1 MRSAVAS
8 AARARYASG
17 VTERARNKGPIDAAG
32 APPRAVLVGVHL
44 PDVTAAEHEASMA
57 ELARLVDTLGFHV
70 VARLSQKRTSLAPAA
85 GLGGG
90 KLAELARMTGGSG
103 VIESGAKKKVQ
114 KKELHKPA
122 AEPIDHDEPDDE
134 LDDQLDGDVAAAA
147 AAVRANVV
155 VVDNELSP
163 SQLRN
168 LEKATGVEVLDR
180 AGVIIEIFWR
190 HARTKEAQLQVEIAR
205 LQYEAPRLREKE
217 HSGDRQ
223 RGGGV
228 GGKGDDELEVD
239 RRRVRDRIAELK
251 RELSHHKS
259 DDATRRARRKDATR
273 VALVGYTNAG
283 KSSLMRAL
291 TGSEV
296 LVADKL
302 FATLGT
308 TVRALH
314 PETRP
319 RILMSDTVGFIKNL
333 PHGLVASFRTTL
345 EEAHEA
351 SLLLYVVDASDPA
364 FRSQLEVTTTVLGE
378 IEADR
383 IPSLLVLNKIDRV
396 SPLERRRLARD
407 FPRAV
412 QLSALAP
419 PDVKRLRELI
429 VEHFEHDMEEA
440 TLLVPFSRQ
449 GVLGSV
455 REHARVVKEDWDE
468 DGARLLVRA
477 PKEHLDRLRALL
489 A

>member
-1 MRSAVAS
+1 
-8 AARARYASG
+8 
-17 VTERARNKGPIDAAG
+17 
-32 APPRAVLVGVHL
+32 
-44 PDVTAAEHEASMA
+44 MA

-90 KLAELARMTGGSG
+90 KLVELAQMTGGSG
-103 VIESGAKKKVQ
+103 VIASGAKKKVQ

-122 AEPIDHDEPDDE
+122 AEPVDDDDDDDGDE
-134 LDDQLDGDVAAAA
+134 LAVDDQAATAA

-205 LQYEAPRLREKE
+205 LQYDAPRLREKE

-228 GGKGDDELEVD
+228 GGKGDDELELD

-259 DDATRRARRKDATR
+259 DDATRRARRKEATR

-319 RILMSDTVGFIKNL
+319 RILVSDTVGFIKNL

-364 FRSQLEVTTTVLGE
+364 FRAQLDVTKGVLTE

-383 IPSLLVLNKIDRV
+383 IPSLLVLNKIDRL
-396 SPLERRRLARD
+396 SELERRRLKRD

-412 QLSALAP
+412 QLSALSPA
-419 PDVKRLRELI
+419 DVKALRERL
-429 VEHFEHDMEEA
+429 VEHFEHGMEEA
-440 TLLVPFSRQ
+440 TLVVPFARQ
-449 GVLGSV
+449 GAIGAI
-455 REHARVVKEDWDE
+455 REHARVVREDWDE
-468 DGARLLVRA
+468 VGARLLVRA
-477 PKEHLDRLRALL
+477 PKEHLDKLRALL

>member
-1 MRSAVAS
+1 MV
-8 AARARYASG
+8 G
-17 VTERARNKGPIDAAG
+17 VDER
-32 APPRAVLVGVHL
+32 PRAVLVGVQL
-44 PDVTAAEHEASMA
+44 PGVTTDDHQASLA
-57 ELARLVDTLGFHV
+57 ELARLVDTLGFEV
-70 VARLSQKRTSLAPAA
+70 VAQVSQKRTSLSPAA

-90 KLAELARMTGGSG
+90 KLKDLAQVTGGTG
-103 VIESGAKKKVQ
+103 VIGSGAQKKVQ
-114 KKELHKPA
+114 RKELHKAA
-122 AEPIDHDEPDDE
+122 AEPIDDDE
-134 LDDQLDGDVAAAA
+134 DEDGEADDEANPRAAPT
-147 AAVRANVV
+147 VRANIV

-180 AGVIIEIFWR
+180 AGVIIEIFMR
-190 HARTKEAQLQVEIAR
+190 HARTREAQLQVEIAR
-205 LQYEAPRLREKE
+205 LQYEAPRLREKD

-228 GGKGDDELEVD
+228 GGKGDDDLEVD

-251 RELSHHKS
+251 RDLEHYKK
-259 DDATRRARRKDATR
+259 DDVTRRSRRKDATR

-319 RILMSDTVGFIKNL
+319 RILMSDTVGFIKDL
-333 PHGLVASFRTTL
+333 PHGLVASFRSTL

-364 FRSQLEVTTTVLGE
+364 FRAQLEVTRTVLGE

-396 SPLERRRLARD
+396 SDLERKRLTRE
-407 FPRAV
+407 FRGAV
-412 QLSALAP
+412 QMSALDRG
-419 PDVKRLRELI
+419 DVARLRERLI
-429 VEHFEHDMEEA
+429 EHFEEDMEET
-440 TLLVPFSRQ
+440 TLRVPFDRQ
-449 GVLGSV
+449 SALGAI
-455 REHARVVKEDWDE
+455 RDAARVVKEDWDE

-477 PKEHLDRLRALL
+477 PKESLDRLRALL
-489 A
+489 QDRAAL

>member
-1 MRSAVAS
+1 M
-8 AARARYASG
+8 
-17 VTERARNKGPIDAAG
+17 DANR
-32 APPRAVLVGVHL
+32 APPRAVLVGVQL
-44 PDVTAAEHEASMA
+44 PDVTAAEHEAGLA
-57 ELARLVDTLGFHV
+57 ELSRLVDTLGFQV
-70 VARLSQKRTSLAPAA
+70 VATVSQKRTSLAPAA

-90 KLAELARMTGGSG
+90 KLAELSHITGGSG
-103 VIESGAKKKVQ
+103 VIESGAKKRVQ

-122 AEPIDHDEPDDE
+122 AEPVEDDV
-134 LDDQLDGDVAAAA
+134 DDTGAEVDGGGAAGPS
-147 AAVRANVV
+147 VRADVV

-205 LQYEAPRLREKE
+205 LHYEAPRLREKE
-217 HSGDRQ
+217 HTGDRQ

-228 GGKGDDELEVD
+228 GGKGDDELELD

-251 RELSHHKS
+251 RELSHHKT

-296 LVADKL
+296 LIADKL

-319 RILMSDTVGFIKNL
+319 RILISDTVGFIKNL

-345 EEAHEA
+345 EEANEA
-351 SLLLYVVDASDPA
+351 SLLLYVVDAADPA
-364 FRSQLEVTTTVLGE
+364 CRTQLEVTKSVLAE

-383 IPSLLVLNKIDRV
+383 IPSLLVLNKVDRL
-396 SPLERRRLARD
+396 SDLEKKRLARD

-412 QLSALAP
+412 LLSALSPA
-419 PDVKRLRELI
+419 DVKRLRELI
-429 VEHFEHDMEEA
+429 VEHFEHGMEET

-468 DGARLLVRA
+468 EGARLLVRA
-477 PKEHLDRLRALL
+477 PKEHLDKLRALL
-489 A
+489 V

>member
-1 MRSAVAS
+1 MNEHAHRKSS
-8 AARARYASG
+8 L
-17 VTERARNKGPIDAAG
+17 DATG
-32 APPRAVLVGVHL
+32 APPRAVLVGVQL
-44 PDVTAAEHEASMA
+44 PDVTTAEHDASMA
-57 ELARLVDTLGFHV
+57 ELARLVDTLGFSV

-90 KLAELARMTGGSG
+90 KLVELARMTGGSG

-122 AEPIDHDEPDDE
+122 ADPVDDDGHDDDE
-134 LDDQLDGDVAAAA
+134 EDEQALDEDAAAA
-147 AAVRANVV
+147 ALAVRANVV

-205 LQYEAPRLREKE
+205 LQYDAPRLREKE
-217 HSGDRQ
+217 HTGDRQ

-228 GGKGDDELEVD
+228 GGKGDDELELD

-291 TGSEV
+291 TGSAV

-319 RILMSDTVGFIKNL
+319 RILVSDTVGFIKNL

-364 FRSQLEVTTTVLGE
+364 FRAQLEVTKSVLAE

-396 SPLERRRLARD
+396 SELERRRLARD

-412 QLSALAP
+412 QLSALVP
-419 PDVKRLRELI
+419 TDVKRLRELL
-429 VEHFEHDMEEA
+429 VEHFEHDMEET
-440 TLLVPFSRQ
+440 TLVVPFTRQ
-449 GVLGSV
+449 SALGAI

-468 DGARLLVRA
+468 VGAHLTVRA

>member
-1 MRSAVAS
+1 MDPNR
-8 AARARYASG
+8 
-17 VTERARNKGPIDAAG
+17 
-32 APPRAVLVGVHL
+32 APPRAVLVGVQL
-44 PDVTAAEHEASMA
+44 PDATAAEHEASLA
-57 ELARLVDTLGFHV
+57 ELSRLVDTLGFNV
-70 VARLSQKRTSLAPAA
+70 VAQVSQKRTSLAPAA

-90 KLAELARMTGGSG
+90 RLAELARMTGGSG

-122 AEPIDHDEPDDE
+122 AEPIDDD
-134 LDDQLDGDVAAAA
+134 DDDDVEEGDSADA
-147 AAVRANVV
+147 AAVRADVV

-228 GGKGDDELEVD
+228 GGKGDEELELD

-251 RELSHHKS
+251 RELAQHKT

-296 LVADKL
+296 LIADKL

-319 RILMSDTVGFIKNL
+319 RILVSDTVGFIKNL

-345 EEAHEA
+345 EEANEA

-364 FRSQLEVTTTVLGE
+364 FRAQLDVTKTVLAE

-383 IPSLLVLNKIDRV
+383 IPSLLVLNKVDRL
-396 SPLERRRLARD
+396 SELEKKRLARD

-412 QLSALAP
+412 LLSALSP
-419 PDVKRLRELI
+419 PDVKRLHELI
-429 VEHFEHDMEEA
+429 VEHFEHDMEET
-440 TLLVPFSRQ
+440 TLLVPFTRQ
-449 GVLGSV
+449 NVLGSV

-477 PKEHLDRLRALL
+477 PKEHLDKLRALL

>member
-1 MRSAVAS
+1 M
-8 AARARYASG
+8 G
-17 VTERARNKGPIDAAG
+17 GDER
-32 APPRAVLVGVHL
+32 PRAVLVRVQLPGVTT
-44 PDVTAAEHEASMA
+44 DDHEASLA
-57 ELARLVDTLGFHV
+57 ELARLVDTLGFEV
-70 VARLSQKRTSLAPAA
+70 VAHVSQKRPSLDPAA

-90 KLAELARMTGGSG
+90 KLKDLAQITGGTG
-103 VIESGAKKKVQ
+103 VIGSGAQKKVQ
-114 KKELHKPA
+114 RKELHKAA
-122 AEPIDHDEPDDE
+122 AEPIDDDEDDDGE
-134 LDDQLDGDVAAAA
+134 LDDEADPRVAPT
-147 AAVRANVV
+147 VRANIV

-180 AGVIIEIFWR
+180 AGVIIEIFMR
-190 HARTKEAQLQVEIAR
+190 HARTREAQLQVEIAR

-228 GGKGDDELEVD
+228 GGKGDDDLEVD

-251 RELSHHKS
+251 RELEHYKK
-259 DDATRRARRKDATR
+259 DDVTRRSRRKDATR

-319 RILMSDTVGFIKNL
+319 RILMSDTVGFIKDL
-333 PHGLVASFRTTL
+333 PHGLVASFRSTL

-364 FRSQLEVTTTVLGE
+364 FRAQLEVTRAVLGE

-396 SPLERRRLARD
+396 SDLERKRFTREFRG
-407 FPRAV
+407 AV
-412 QLSALAP
+412 QMSALDRG
-419 PDVKRLRELI
+419 DVARLRERLI
-429 VEHFEHDMEEA
+429 EHFEEDMEET
-440 TLLVPFSRQ
+440 TLRVPFDRQ
-449 GVLGSV
+449 SALGAI
-455 REHARVVKEDWDE
+455 RDAARVVKEDWDE

-477 PKEHLDRLRALL
+477 PKESLDRLRALL
-489 A
+489 QDRAAL

>member
-1 MRSAVAS
+1 MV
-8 AARARYASG
+8 G
-17 VTERARNKGPIDAAG
+17 VDER
-32 APPRAVLVGVHL
+32 PRAVLVGVQL
-44 PDVTAAEHEASMA
+44 PGVTTDDHQASLA
-57 ELARLVDTLGFHV
+57 ELARLVDTLGFEV
-70 VARLSQKRTSLAPAA
+70 VAQVSQKRTSLSPAA

-90 KLAELARMTGGSG
+90 KLKDLAQVTGGTG
-103 VIESGAKKKVQ
+103 VIGSGAQKKVQ
-114 KKELHKPA
+114 RKELHKAA
-122 AEPIDHDEPDDE
+122 AEPIDDDE
-134 LDDQLDGDVAAAA
+134 DEDGEADDEANPRAAPT
-147 AAVRANVV
+147 VRANIV

-180 AGVIIEIFWR
+180 AGVIIEIFMR
-190 HARTKEAQLQVEIAR
+190 HARTREAQLQVEIAR

-228 GGKGDDELEVD
+228 GGKGDDDLEVD

-251 RELSHHKS
+251 RDLEHYKK
-259 DDATRRARRKDATR
+259 DDVTRRSRRKDATR

-319 RILMSDTVGFIKNL
+319 RILMSDTVGFIKDL
-333 PHGLVASFRTTL
+333 PHGLVASFRSTL

-364 FRSQLEVTTTVLGE
+364 FRAQLEVTRTVLGE

-383 IPSLLVLNKIDRV
+383 IPSLLVLNKVDRV
-396 SPLERRRLARD
+396 SDLERKRLTRE
-407 FPRAV
+407 FRGAV
-412 QLSALAP
+412 QMSALDRG
-419 PDVKRLRELI
+419 DVARLRERLI
-429 VEHFEHDMEEA
+429 EHFEEDMEET
-440 TLLVPFSRQ
+440 TLRVPFDRQ
-449 GVLGSV
+449 SALGAI
-455 REHARVVKEDWDE
+455 RDAARVVKEDWDE

-477 PKEHLDRLRALL
+477 PKESLDRLRALL
-489 A
+489 QDRAAL